1 MRKPYQW
8 CQSVPRPMSGDASK
22 EIKEAYWLESS
33 NLSRPGRDV
42 VYGDAA
48 VGLRREPIVE
58 EETENRTNRQPQR

>member
-1 MRKPYQW
+1 
-8 CQSVPRPMSGDASK
+8 MSGDASK